1 MNSIELRNRTKKFA
15 VNTIKFTENI
25 KPTYANII
33 IIKQVIRAATSVGA
47 NYRSALRGKSNP
59 DFLNKINIVQ
69 EETDECIY
77 WFELFEETNSK
88 LNGLEELIKES
99 NELTAIFSAILKT
112 LKAKKNHK
120 SEIINLKSKY
130 V

>member
-25 KPTYANII
+25 KPTYANVI
-33 IIKQVIRAATSVGA
+33 IIKQIVGA

-59 DFLNKINIVQ
+59 DFINKINIVQ
-69 EETDECIY
+69 EEADECIY
-77 WFELFEETNSK
+77 WVELFEETNSK

>member
-1 MNSIELRNRTKKFA
+1 MNSIELRNRIKKFA

-25 KPTYANII
+25 KPTYANVI
-33 IIKQVIRAATSVGA
+33 IIKQIVRASTSVGA

-59 DFLNKINIVQ
+59 DFINKINIVQ
-69 EETDECIY
+69 EEADECIY
-77 WFELFEETNSK
+77 WVELFEETNSK

>member
-15 VNTIKFTENI
+15 VDTIKFTESI

-69 EETDECIY
+69 EEADECIY
-77 WFELFEETNSK
+77 WFELREETNTN
-88 LNGLEELIKES
+88 LNGLVELIRES
-99 NELTAIFSAILKT
+99 NELTSIFSAILKT
-112 LKAKKNHK
+112 LKSKNTNKK
-120 SEIINLKSKY
+120 
-130 V
+130 

>member
-15 VNTIKFTENI
+15 VDTIKFTESI
-25 KPTYANII
+25 KPTYANVVII
-33 IIKQVIRAATSVGA
+33 RQIIRASTSVGA

-69 EETDECIY
+69 EEADECIY
-77 WFELFEETNSK
+77 WFELFEETNSN
-88 LNGLEELIKES
+88 LIGLDELIKES

-112 LKAKKNHK
+112 LKSKNVKK
-120 SEIINLKSKY
+120 
-130 V
+130 

>member
-15 VNTIKFTENI
+15 VNTIKFTEAL

-112 LKAKKNHK
+112 LKSKNTNKK
-120 SEIINLKSKY
+120 
-130 V
+130 